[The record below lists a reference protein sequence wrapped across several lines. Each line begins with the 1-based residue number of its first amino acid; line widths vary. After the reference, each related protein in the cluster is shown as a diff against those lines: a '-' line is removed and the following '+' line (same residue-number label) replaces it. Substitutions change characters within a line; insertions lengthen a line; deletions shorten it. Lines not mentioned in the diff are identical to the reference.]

1 MSQGNFQFSDLSGLF
16 AFDSAWKDWQVFVLM
31 ILLTSPIILL
41 RFKRMRGGSGG
52 GSCGGGGGSCGG
64 GGGSCG
70 GGGGSCGGGCG
81 GCGGGD

>member
-1 MSQGNFQFSDLSGLF
+1 MGCLKEIFNYLILVAYLLFVAIICLF

-52 GSCGGGGGSCGG
+52 S
-64 GGGSCG
+64 
-70 GGGGSCGGGCG
+70 GGSCGGGCG

>member
-1 MSQGNFQFSDLSGLF
+1 MGCLKEIFNYLILVAYLLFVAIICLF

-41 RFKRMRGGSGG
+41 RFKRMRGGS
-52 GSCGGGGGSCGG
+52 SD
-64 GGGSCG
+64 
-70 GGGGSCGGGCG
+70 GGGSCGGGCG